1 VVPSVAVTVPVSFK
15 TTAAVEAAATD
26 CAVVTHVALAGVTSN
41 EGKKTKDNV
50 TISAAS
56 RRRCLIWVLL
66 PYLSSI
72 VCFVLF

>member
-41 EGKKTKDNV
+41 KGKKTKDNV
-50 TISAAS
+50 TISAAN
-56 RRRCLIWVLL
+56 RRIFLMTDLL
-66 PYLSSI
+66 L
-72 VCFVLF
+72 